1 MNTVIVDRSGISQA
15 ARCIAEG
22 GLVVFPTETVYGLG
36 GNAFDENAIDNI
48 YKAKGRPG
56 DNPLI
61 VHIADMG
68 ALDELSEFV
77 PDYAWQLMDK
87 YWPGPMTLIFKKK
100 SCVISRVTAGMDTVA
115 IRFPSNPIA
124 QQLIRESG
132 VYIAAPSANLS
143 GSPSP
148 TTAKHVIDDLYG
160 RVDYIIDGE
169 GCEVGLESTVID
181 ASGEHPVILRPGA
194 VTIEMLREIDPL
206 ASADSCTVAPEQAP
220 KCPGMKYT
228 HYSPKADVIV
238 VCGGDAERKAYI
250 SAELAKS
257 KNCGVLTYKGGIYE
271 DALYTADAGNS
282 MAEYAQRLFSHLR
295 LFDEKGADV
304 VYAEFC
310 IEGGIGEAV
319 KNRLYKAAGYKV
331 INV

>member
-1 MNTVIVDRSGISQA
+1 MNTVIVDKSGIAQA
-15 ARCIAEG
+15 ARCVADG

-36 GNAFDENAIDNI
+36 GNAFDEDAIDNI
-48 YKAKGRPG
+48 YKAKGRPS

-61 VHIADMG
+61 VHIADMA
-68 ALDELSEFV
+68 ALDELAEYV

-100 SCVISRVTAGMDTVA
+100 PCVISRVTAGMDTVA
-115 IRFPSNPIA
+115 IRYPSNPIA
-124 QQLIRESG
+124 QELIRESG

-148 TTAKHVIDDLYG
+148 TVAKHVIDDLYG

-194 VTIEMLREIDPL
+194 VTIEMLKDIDPM
-206 ASADSCTVAPEQAP
+206 ASADSCTVAPEQQP
-220 KCPGMKYT
+220 RCPGMKYT
-228 HYSPKADVIV
+228 HYSPKAEVIV
-238 VCGGDAERKAYI
+238 VCGEYDMRKSYI
-250 SAELAKS
+250 SQKLAED
-257 KNCGVLTYKGGIYE
+257 KNCGVLTYQGGEYK
-271 DALYTADAGNS
+271 DAAYVAHGGDN

-295 LFDEKGADV
+295 LFDEQGVDT

>member
-1 MNTVIVDRSGISQA
+1 MNTVIVDKNGISQA

-48 YKAKGRPG
+48 YQAKGRPG

-68 ALDELSEFV
+68 ALDELAEYV

-87 YWPGPMTLIFKKK
+87 YWPGPMTLVFKKK
-100 SCVISRVTAGMDTVA
+100 PCVIPRVTAGMDTVA
-115 IRFPSNPIA
+115 IRFPSNAIA

-148 TTAKHVIDDLYG
+148 TVAKHVVDDLFG

-169 GCEVGLESTVID
+169 GCEIGLESTVID

-206 ASADSCTVAPEQAP
+206 AMADSCTVAPEQKP

-238 VCGGDAERKAYI
+238 VCGGDKERKAYI
-250 SAELAKS
+250 SAQLSKN
-257 KNCGVLTYKGGIYE
+257 KNCGVLTYGGGQYE
-271 DALYTADAGNS
+271 NGVYTLDAGDC
-282 MAEYAQRLFSHLR
+282 MAEYAQRLFSYLR
-295 LFDEKGADV
+295 LFDEHGVDT

-310 IEGGIGEAV
+310 LEGGIGEAV